1 MFNNFKGNVM
11 KKQLGIFELFA
22 GMGAQSRAIKNIE
35 KDMNIKL
42 NHLGISEWSIKAII
56 AHDLLNNGEQCN
68 FEEYAN
74 LNIDAKEYMLEYL
87 SKFTFSL
94 DGENPYSFRKL
105 SKWNYRKLRQL
116 YIAMKRT
123 KNLGS
128 ILDISAKDLP
138 DNIGVLTYSFPCTSI
153 STAGNQEG
161 IVEGTPSGNLL
172 EVKRILEEFNAT
184 EKLPSFLLM
193 ENVKA
198 LLNIRNKAIWDEF
211 ASFLESLGYHNTTMV
226 LNAKEFGIPQSRD
239 RVFCIS
245 ELNGKKEINVE
256 KKSFCPDLK
265 EFLQVDNP
273 LYLDE
278 YKNAVPNNTPKRRID
293 YFDNT
298 KKLNDLAH
306 TMTISCVQD
315 RIPNCGVF
323 LTNSDGLLINN
334 PQLDRDINGVK
345 AAFRFV
351 TPREQFK
358 LMGYEFEDFDTLK
371 NAGFCKGHIE
381 RLAGNSIVVPK
392 LESIFSAI
400 IKRISIKNRI
410 KKAVATKT
418 KKMKARVLRTIK
430 KLKYEGSKINSHRVS
445 KIAGISYVTARKYWK
460 LLSSEIE
467 RLDDDK

>member
-1 MFNNFKGNVM
+1 MTQELNF
-11 KKQLGIFELFA
+11 FELFA
-22 GMGAQSRAIKNIE
+22 GMGAQYRAMKKIAK
-35 KDMNIKL
+35 KMNIKL

-74 LNIDAKEYMLEYL
+74 LNIDAKEHMLEYL
-87 SKFTFSL
+87 SVFIFSD
-94 DGENPYSFRKL
+94 DGKNPYSFRKL
-105 SKWNYRKLRQL
+105 SKWNHRKLRQL

-128 ILDISAKDLP
+128 ILNISGVDLP
-138 DNIGVLTYSFPCTSI
+138 DNIGVLTYSFPCTSV

-161 IVEGTPSGNLL
+161 IVEGTPSGLLL
-172 EVKRILEEFNAT
+172 EVKRILEELHDI
-184 EKLPSFLLM
+184 EKLPSYLLM

-198 LLNIRNKAIWDEF
+198 LLNIRNKAVWNEF
-211 ASFLESLGYHNTTMV
+211 ASFLESLGYKNSTMV
-226 LNAKEFGIPQSRD
+226 LNAKEFGIPQSRN

-278 YKNAVPNNTPKRRID
+278 YKNAVPNNTPKRRLD

-298 KKLNDLAH
+298 KKLNDMAH
-306 TMTISCVQD
+306 SMTISCKQD
-315 RIPNCGVF
+315 RVPNCGVF
-323 LTNSDGLLINN
+323 LTSSDGILIDN
-334 PQLDRDINGVK
+334 PQLDRDINVDK

-358 LMGYEFEDFDTLK
+358 LMGYEFEDFDILK
-371 NAGFCKGHIE
+371 NAGFSKGHIE
-381 RLAGNSIVVPK
+381 TLAGNSIVVPK
-392 LESIFSAI
+392 LEAIFSAI
-400 IKRISIKNRI
+400 IKRNSIKSRI

-418 KKMKARVLRTIK
+418 KKMKAKVLRTIK
-430 KLKYEGSKINSHRVS
+430 KLKDEGSKINPHRVS
-445 KIAGISYVTARKYWK
+445 KVAGISYTTARKYWK
-460 LLSSEIE
+460 LLSDVIE

>member
-1 MFNNFKGNVM
+1 M
-11 KKQLGIFELFA
+11 KKQIGIFELFA
-22 GMGAQSRAIKNIE
+22 GIGAQCRAIKNIE

-42 NHLGISEWSIKAII
+42 NHLGISEWYIKAII
-56 AHDLLNNGEQCN
+56 AHDLLNNGEQSN
-68 FEEYAN
+68 YEEYEN
-74 LNIDAKEYMLEYL
+74 LNVNARDHMLEYL
-87 SKFTFSL
+87 SQFTFSL
-94 DGENPYSFRKL
+94 DSKEPYSFEKL
-105 SKWNYRKLRQL
+105 EKWNYKKIRQL

-128 ILDISAKDLP
+128 IVDIKSENLP
-138 DNIGVLTYSFPCTSI
+138 DNIDILTYSFPCTSV

-161 IVEGTPSGNLL
+161 IVEGTPSGLLL
-172 EVKRILEEFNAT
+172 EVKKILEELHTLN
-184 EKLPSFLLM
+184 KLPSYLLM

-198 LLNIRNKAIWDEF
+198 LLNIRNKAVWDEF
-211 ASFLESLGYHNTTMV
+211 ALFLESLGYKNSTMI
-226 LNAKEFGIPQSRD
+226 LNSKEFGIPHSRD

-245 ELNGKKEINVE
+245 ELDGKKEINVE
-256 KKSFCPDLK
+256 KKNFCPDLK

-278 YKNAVPNNTPKRRID
+278 YKNAVPNNTPKRRLD

-298 KKLNDLAH
+298 KKLNDMVH

-334 PQLDRDINGVK
+334 SQLYRDINGNK

-351 TPREQFK
+351 TPREQMK
-358 LMGYEFEDFDTLK
+358 LMGFEFDDFDTLN
-371 NAGFCKGHIE
+371 NAGFKKGHIE
-381 RLAGNSIVVPK
+381 KLAGNSIVVPK
-392 LESIFSAI
+392 LEAIFSSI

-418 KKMKARVLRTIK
+418 KKMKAKVLITIK
-430 KLKYEGSKINSHRVS
+430 KLKDEDSKINPYRVS
-445 KIAGISYVTARKYWK
+445 KVAGISYVTARKYWK
-460 LLSSEIE
+460 LLSDVIE